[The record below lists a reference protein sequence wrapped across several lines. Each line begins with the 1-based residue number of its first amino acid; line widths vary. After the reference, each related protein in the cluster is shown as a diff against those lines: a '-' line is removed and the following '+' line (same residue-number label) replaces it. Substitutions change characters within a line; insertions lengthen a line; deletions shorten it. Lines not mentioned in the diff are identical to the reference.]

1 MDCSFIGWCD
11 LRQEA
16 QAAWVQA
23 AASIVALGIAVGVP
37 ICHARGALRR
47 RQMDEAAR
55 ARSLALSLLPD
66 IHDLGERLNLV
77 WATFDETI
85 DQPDPSVRHALTV
98 PATLRANS
106 DRLHELGGAG
116 AATQRLLYLVQRA
129 DEAYTPW
136 EKSAP
141 TNHEAEELADWLWR
155 ATEAVTAAEN
165 AIDEMF
171 RHGK

>member
-1 MDCSFIGWCD
+1 MDCSFIAWCD

-23 AASIVALGIAVGVP
+23 VASIVALGIAVGVP
-37 ICHARGALRR
+37 MYQAWSARR
-47 RQMDEAAR
+47 RRAAEDVAK
-55 ARSLALSLLPD
+55 ARSLALTLLPA
-66 IHDLGERLNLV
+66 IHELGERLNLV

-85 DQPDPSVRHALTV
+85 NEPDPSVRQALSV
-98 PATLRANS
+98 PLTLRANS
-106 DRLHELGGAG
+106 DRLHELGPAG
-116 AATQRLLYLVQRA
+116 AAAQQLLYLVQRA

-141 TNHEAEELADWLWR
+141 TTHEAKELADWLWR
-155 ATEAVTAAEN
+155 ATEAVAAAEN
-165 AIDEMF
+165 AIDAMF